1 MTKRF
6 TSIIL
11 TAVLCV
17 SLCAC
22 SAEDDKSTNTQ
33 GDNSAKAM
41 SSVSS
46 FPDTMPEFS
55 VTDLDGNTVTNDIFS
70 QVDLTVVNFWGTF
83 CGPCISEM
91 PELGEWS
98 KSMPDNVQIIGIIT
112 DVESEDSQE
121 YADAQ
126 HFIEQTGASYVH
138 LPVSGDFSELLEHIV
153 GVPTTIFVDKEGNIV
168 GDPIIGVHVEG
179 YKNFVEDYLNGQQ

>member
-6 TSIIL
+6 TSIFL

-22 SAEDDKSTNTQ
+22 STEDDKSTNTQ

-98 KSMPDNVQIIGIIT
+98 KSMPDNVQMIGIIT

-126 HFIEQTGASYVH
+126 HFIEQTGANYVH

-168 GDPIIGVHVEG
+168 GDPIIGVNVEG
-179 YKNFVEDYLNGQQ
+179 YKNFVEEYLDGQQ

>member
-1 MTKRF
+1 MKRF
-6 TSIIL
+6 ASIFL
-11 TAVLCV
+11 TTVLCV
-17 SLCAC
+17 CLCAC
-22 SAEDDKSTNTQ
+22 SAEDDESTKTQ
-33 GDNSAKAM
+33 GDSSAKAM

-126 HFIEQTGASYVH
+126 HFIEQTGANYVH
-138 LPVSGDFSELLEHIV
+138 LPVSGDFSELLKQIV
-153 GVPTTIFVDKEGNIV
+153 GVPTTIFVDKKGNIV
-168 GDPIIGVHVEG
+168 GDPIIGVNVEG
-179 YKNFVEDYLNGQQ
+179 YKNFVEEYLNGQQ